1 MHIVTGGAGF
11 LGSAIVWKLNQ
22 MGVDDILIV
31 DSLGA
36 GEKWRNL
43 TGLRFVDYMDKADFL
58 RRIED
63 GRDRFGVKSVAHMGA
78 CSATTE
84 RDAAYLMENNY
95 RYSLTVARLC
105 LGCGARL
112 VHASSAATYGDGVQG
127 FDDDP
132 SGLDALRP
140 MNPYGYSK
148 HLFDLA
154 ARRHGWLD
162 SIACLKF
169 FNVYGPN
176 EYHKGDMRSVVCKA
190 FEQVRDQ
197 GAVRL
202 FRSHR
207 PDYADGGQ
215 ERDFVYVKDCA
226 DVVAWLL
233 LEAPQV
239 GGIFNV
245 GTGKARTFYD
255 LTAAVFA
262 ALETPERIEYVDMP
276 EAIRDT
282 YQYHTQAKMKRLR
295 VAGYVKAFT
304 ELEDGVGDYVRGY
317 LARGLSPL

>member
-11 LGSAIVWKLNQ
+11 LGSAIVWKLNRL
-22 MGVDDILIV
+22 GVDDILIV
-31 DSLGA
+31 DNLGT

-43 TGLRFVDYMDKADFL
+43 TGLRFADYMDKADFL

-63 GRDRFGVKSVAHMGA
+63 GRDRFGVKAVAHMGA
-78 CSATTE
+78 CSSTTQ
-84 RDAAYLMENNY
+84 RDASYLMENNY
-95 RYSLTVARLC
+95 RYSLAVARLC

-112 VHASSAATYGDGVQG
+112 VHASSAATYGDGSQG

-132 SGLDALRP
+132 AGLDTLRP

-169 FNVYGPN
+169 FNVYGPG
-176 EYHKGDMRSVVCKA
+176 EHHKGDMRSVVCKA
-190 FEQVRDQ
+190 FEQVRDT
-197 GAVRL
+197 GVVRL

-207 PDYADGGQ
+207 QDYADGRQ

-233 LEAPQV
+233 DNPQV

-255 LTAAVFA
+255 LTAAVFS
-262 ALETPERIEYVDMP
+262 ALGRPERIEYVDMP
-276 EAIRDT
+276 EPIRDT
-282 YQYHTQAKMKRLR
+282 YQYHTQATVERLR
-295 VAGYVKAFT
+295 NAGYAQHFT
-304 ELEDGVGDYVRGY
+304 ELEDGVRDYVRRY
-317 LARGLSPL
+317 LANGESHL